1 MFDLEDDIPAQTVRA
16 PSAGGSG
23 GLVRPPPSSSVPSQ
37 LSHPTRIQLTA
48 SPGPSGSGSGA
59 VKTGSPPPGSS
70 SRVVRIDPTGVA
82 PAPQLQSAS
91 PKNKSLIVP
100 RLTSSAASGS
110 SKPSNGTDDA
120 TVDAAPQ
127 TSPDS
132 TSHTLPKD
140 TKLKSGEVDH
150 AGNKLTNLLKCRQ
163 CMSFTFYCVT
173 IKLIA

>member
-16 PSAGGSG
+16 PSTGGSG
-23 GLVRPPPSSSVPSQ
+23 GLARPPPSSSVPSQ

-163 CMSFTFYCVT
+163 CMSFNFFA
-173 IKLIA
+173 LR

>member
-23 GLVRPPPSSSVPSQ
+23 GLVRPPPSSSSVPSQ

-48 SPGPSGSGSGA
+48 SPGPSGSVA
-59 VKTGSPPPGSS
+59 VKTGSPPPGSSS

-100 RLTSSAASGS
+100 RLTSSAASGT

-120 TVDAAPQ
+120 TVDSAPQ

-150 AGNKLTNLLKCRQ
+150 AGKINLQ
-163 CMSFTFYCVT
+163 IF
-173 IKLIA
+173 